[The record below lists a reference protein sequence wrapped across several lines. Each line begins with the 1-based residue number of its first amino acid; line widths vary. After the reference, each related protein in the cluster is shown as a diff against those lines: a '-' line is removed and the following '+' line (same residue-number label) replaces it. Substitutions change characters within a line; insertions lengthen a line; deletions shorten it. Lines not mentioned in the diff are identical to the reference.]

1 MNQTNNQ
8 SEVLTMQQAADLL
21 GITKSYLY
29 KLVMARKITY
39 YKGKGGKMTYF
50 RREDIVAYMLHTKMP
65 SNEEMMQEAA
75 AYNVRQAGRRR
86 L

>member
-1 MNQTNNQ
+1 MNSDEIQT
-8 SEVLTMQQAADLL
+8 EVLTMQQAADLL

-50 RREDIVAYMLHTKMP
+50 KREDIVAYMLHTKMP